1 MSLTTFLRTQLQA
14 LLRLLMSQRPP
25 ASTAS
30 GRTDVGLIL
39 IVDDQGTN
47 RTLLLRL
54 LNMLGHSAE
63 PAADGLEA
71 LQKWETGKFSLLIT
85 DCRMPKLDGYAL
97 TRRIRQI
104 ESEQNR
110 MRTPI
115 FAWTSTPTPDEL
127 ARISE
132 SGMDGILGKPVDVEA
147 LEQLLSERPSSKPP
161 AGPSA
166 RKFKTS
172 PSTQVLDESVLARY
186 SGGDRT
192 IELEILAEFDASSR
206 SDIQSVERALST
218 ANPAMVAQYCHRL
231 KGASRMIGASRFAT
245 ACGQM
250 EVYGRAGNWD
260 DINAYQDDLFD
271 ELRKLRVAME
281 SR

>member
-1 MSLTTFLRTQLQA
+1 
-14 LLRLLMSQRPP
+14 
-25 ASTAS
+25 
-30 GRTDVGLIL
+30 
-39 IVDDQGTN
+39 
-47 RTLLLRL
+47 
-54 LNMLGHSAE
+54 
-63 PAADGLEA
+63 
-71 LQKWETGKFSLLIT
+71 
-85 DCRMPKLDGYAL
+85 MPKLDGYAL

-172 PSTQVLDESVLARY
+172 HQHRYWTKAFWHVIRVATAQSNWKYWPSSMPAA
-186 SGGDRT
+186 GA
-192 IELEILAEFDASSR
+192 IF
-206 SDIQSVERALST
+206 
-218 ANPAMVAQYCHRL
+218 NPSNVPCRLQTRLMVAQYCHRL
-231 KGASRMIGASRFAT
+231 KGASRMIGASVSRQPVDRWKSM
-245 ACGQM
+245 G
-250 EVYGRAGNWD
+250 VRGNWD